1 MLLLHLMRL
10 IKTHLLR
17 SVLRRP
23 ILIVNGEKE
32 LHGFSAIDTVD
43 GVNVETRVGSLDSSR
58 GFSADVDRFNKVIL
72 VVGMLVRGDTNLSFS

>member
-1 MLLLHLMRL
+1 MSL

-17 SVLRRP
+17 GELRRP
-23 ILIVNGEKE
+23 ILIVHGEKE

>member
-1 MLLLHLMRL
+1 MSL
-10 IKTHLLR
+10 IKTHPLR
-17 SVLRRP
+17 GVLRRP

-43 GVNVETRVGSLDSSR
+43 SVNVETRVGSLDSSR